1 MPNTFKFV
9 CVFYIS
15 YYYLKNS
22 RAKLVFHTFSV
33 VGGKISYVVLLNL
46 NLLWL
51 NVLEIMKQLSTEE
64 AQPTPK
70 TSLLYQL
77 KGKAFFH
84 KLLVSMQRK
93 LLLEMKASKKWIQVD
108 FIAFG

>member
-33 VGGKISYVVLLNL
+33 VGGKISYAVLLNL

-51 NVLEIMKQLSTEE
+51 NVLGMMKQLPTEE